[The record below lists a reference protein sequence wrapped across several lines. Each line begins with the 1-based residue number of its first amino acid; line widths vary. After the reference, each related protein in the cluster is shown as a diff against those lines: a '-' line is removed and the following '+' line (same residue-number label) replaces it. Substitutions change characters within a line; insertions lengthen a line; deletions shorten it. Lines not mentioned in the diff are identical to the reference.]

1 MKNKKK
7 RWRIVFGTII
17 AGIGSLL
24 IFAVTIGYLLF
35 GPAELFNS
43 QQKRYIV
50 SETTT
55 IVAIADELEE
65 MGIVRSS
72 AGLKHWS
79 QWTGREQIP
88 EGIYVFTTQ
97 MPIFE
102 IGDILTDGR
111 DSNERALTIVEGD
124 TIPQVAE
131 KIATIL
137 EKPTVEVLQA
147 IDNRE
152 WIQSIE
158 TDYWFLT
165 EAIFAEGIKHPLE
178 GYLAADTYF
187 IQADSS
193 VEAVIER
200 LLDQMAVI
208 IAPYQA
214 AIEAST
220 LDVHETLTLAS
231 IVEREASTLEDRQLI
246 AGVFLNRIEQ
256 AMPLGSDVTVAYAVD
271 KVALNFTVAE
281 LQTDSP
287 YNTYVVTGLPIG
299 PVGNPSAQAIEAV
312 IDYEANDYLYFLADV
327 CSDGT
332 VYYAKT
338 YEEHLA
344 YRDQYLGCIDE

>member
-1 MKNKKK
+1 MKNKKQ
-7 RWRIVFGTII
+7 RWKIIVGSIA
-17 AGIGSLL
+17 AGIVL
-24 IFAVTIGYLLF
+24 IGGLIVAFGYLLF
-35 GPAELFNS
+35 GPLTLFSAE
-43 QQKRYIV
+43 QKRYIV
-50 SETTT
+50 AQTTT
-55 IVAIADELEE
+55 VTAIADELEE
-65 MGIVRSS
+65 MGIIRSS
-72 AGLKHWS
+72 AGLK
-79 QWTGREQIP
+79 QWAIATGREEIP

-97 MPIFE
+97 MPVFE

-111 DSNERALTIVEGD
+111 DSNERILTLVEGD

-131 KIATIL
+131 KIAAVL
-137 EKPTVEVLQA
+137 EKTPTEVLEVL
-147 IDNRE
+147 DNQT
-152 WIQSIE
+152 WIQSVQA
-158 TDYWFLT
+158 DYWFLS
-165 EAIFAEGIKHPLE
+165 EAIFADGVKHPLE

-193 VEAVIER
+193 VEAIVER

-208 IAPYQA
+208 LGPYQE
-214 AIEAST
+214 AIEASE
-220 LDVHETLTLAS
+220 LSVHETLTLAS
-231 IVEREASTLEDRQLI
+231 IVEREASTFEDRRLI
-246 AGVFLNRIEQ
+246 AGVFLNRIDEQ
-256 AMPLGSDVTVAYAVD
+256 MPLGSDVTVAYAVD
-271 KVALNFTVAE
+271 KVALNFTIAE

-287 YNTYVVTGLPIG
+287 YNTYVITGLPIG